1 MPTDAFA
8 KTTLAPLILRLAL
21 AAVFIYH
28 GLDKILPRANYWGT
42 AWASEAEKAQ
52 AKIPPSVLEKLRT
65 VATRERPVED
75 PKQSEAERKAQSEA
89 EKKLARE
96 RAYWVE
102 VELGRAYSEAGVK
115 RSEALEFH
123 AAQLAVAWGEF
134 IGGVALLLGFLVR
147 LAAAGLIIIQ
157 VGAIFTVTW
166 THGFSVTQGGYEYNI
181 VLIAICLV
189 VICLGSG
196 PYSLSGLLRAQR
208 RAKAPPPAQPHEPVK
223 V

>member
-8 KTTLAPLILRLAL
+8 KNTLAPLLLRLAL

-28 GLDKILPRANYWGT
+28 GADKILTRGNDWGS

-52 AKIPPSVLEKLRT
+52 AKVPPSVKDKLHT
-65 VATRERPVED
+65 VATRDRPAED
-75 PKQSEAERKAQSEA
+75 PEQSTA
-89 EKKLARE
+89 EKKLAQE
-96 RAYWVE
+96 RVE
-102 VELGRAYSEAGVK
+102 WIRVELGRAYSEAGMK
-115 RSEALEFH
+115 RPEALQFH
-123 AAQLAVAWGEF
+123 AAQLAVAWGEL

-157 VGAIFTVTW
+157 AGAIFTVTW
-166 THGFSVTQGGYEYNI
+166 THGFSVTQGGYEYNV
-181 VLIAICLV
+181 VLIAICLA

-196 PYSLSGLLRAQR
+196 PFSLSGLIKGQR
-208 RAKAPPPAQPHEPVK
+208 RARAQAPAQPHEPLK